1 MLKDGAVAA
10 RQLDGM
16 NGRRM
21 QYLYPFIQSP
31 YLYALDSSIT
41 VRHAKM
47 EPLHIL
53 LHELENKIPL
63 LHKQN
68 PAVSDAS
75 VAWHIEH
82 TILAAGKMADAVAHS
97 NPDDYR
103 WQFNWRRLMVFTTG
117 RIPRGKAKAPKTVIP
132 QSIADAATLAAHL
145 TSLRN
150 KLHHL
155 SMVQPHHF
163 FVHPYFGP
171 LHVKHTQKAIYI
183 HTQHHLKI
191 INDIIAYR

>member
-1 MLKDGAVAA
+1 
-10 RQLDGM
+10 
-16 NGRRM
+16 
-21 QYLYPFIQSP
+21 
-31 YLYALDSSIT
+31 
-41 VRHAKM
+41 M

-53 LHELENKIPL
+53 LHELESKIPL
-63 LHKQN
+63 LHQRN

-82 TILAAGKMADAVAHS
+82 MILAATKMANAVIHS
-97 NPDDYR
+97 NPADYR

-117 RIPRGKAKAPKTVIP
+117 RIPRGKAKAPKAVIP
-132 QSIADAATLAAHL
+132 QSDADAATLATHL

-155 SMVQPHHF
+155 GMLQPHHF

-171 LHVKHTQKAIYI
+171 LHVRHTQKAIYI

-191 INDIIAYR
+191 INDIIA